1 MITISRRTISQLKT
15 VLRLALRVTRGSGPP
30 LVVQQGPDGLRLRA
44 VSLDAGVEYT
54 IPGEFPAEQI
64 VLPWEFLSDCEGKSD
79 EPVTIESS
87 GQRTLVKWRDGSVPQ
102 RVQYPVPDLPEQK
115 FPPEPEQWAEN
126 PARLLKALADACQT
140 TDPESVRFA
149 LGSIQLQGEPGKIV
163 ATDGRQLLTQSG
175 FQFDWAGDILVPA
188 NRLYGCR
195 LLPDDQPVFVGRTES
210 WFSLRVGSWTFH
222 QRINTGARF
231 PQVEDLVPRKAS
243 ITARFEIPRADRVF
257 LAQNL
262 PKMPGESEYNW
273 PVTVDLNGK
282 VVLRSRQSGQAGVT
296 ELVLSRSTRTGEAL
310 RFHTNRRYLLRAAEL
325 GFEHVQL
332 VSPKA
337 PVLCQDEHR
346 QYLWALLDPE
356 SVIDPTDE
364 TIRIESPVA
373 DKADLQRPATRRKTS
388 QMTSA
393 GKRAAA
399 PCHSQGE
406 HSGTAEEAAA
416 ARAIDQAVALRDAL
430 REAAANTAELIRQLR
445 RDKSQ
450 ARRPKHGLASRRQI
464 EAVRV

>member
-1 MITISRRTISQLKT
+1 MITISRRTLSQLKT
-15 VLRLALRVTRGSGPP
+15 VLRLALKVTRGLGPP
-30 LVVQQGPDGLRLRA
+30 VVAQQGPDGLRLRA
-44 VSLDAGVEYT
+44 VSPDAAAEYS

-64 VLPWEFLSDCEGKSD
+64 VLPWEFLSDCEGRSD

-87 GQRTLVKWRDGSVPQ
+87 GQQTLVQWRDGSIPQ
-102 RVQYPVPDLPEQK
+102 LVQYPVPDLPEQG

-149 LGSIQLQGEPGKIV
+149 LGCVQLHGGQGKIL
-163 ATDGRQLLTQSG
+163 ATDGRQLLIQSG
-175 FQFDWAGDILVPA
+175 FQFDWTGDILVPA

-195 LLPDDQPVFVGRTES
+195 LLPEDQPVFVGRTES

-231 PQVEDLVPRKAS
+231 PKVEELVPREAS
-243 ITARFEIPRADRVF
+243 ITARFEIPRADREF
-257 LAQNL
+257 LAKNL
-262 PKMPGESEYNW
+262 PKMPGDQEYNW
-273 PVTVDLNGK
+273 PVTVDINGK
-282 VVLRSRQSGQAGVT
+282 VVLRSRQSGLAGVT
-296 ELVLSRSTRTGEAL
+296 ELVLSRSTRTGEPV

-325 GFEHVQL
+325 GFEQVHV

-337 PVLCQDEHR
+337 PVLCQDESR
-346 QYLWALLDPE
+346 QYVWALLDPE
-356 SVIDPTDE
+356 SAIDPTDE

-406 HSGTAEEAAA
+406 HSGTADEAAA
-416 ARAIDQAVALRDAL
+416 VGAIHQAMALRDSL
-430 REAAANTAELIRQLR
+430 RDAAANMAELLRTIR
-445 RDKSQ
+445 RDKRL
-450 ARRPKHGLASRRQI
+450 ARQFKSAGASRRHI
-464 EAVRV
+464 ASSRG

>member
-1 MITISRRTISQLKT
+1 MITISRRTLSQLKT
-15 VLRLALRVTRGSGPP
+15 VLRLALRVTRGLGPS
-30 LVVQQGPDGLRLRA
+30 LVLQQGPDGLRLR
-44 VSLDAGVEYT
+44 VMSPDAAAEYT

-87 GQRTLVKWRDGSVPQ
+87 DQQTLVHWRDGSIPQ
-102 RVQYPVPDLPEQK
+102 LVQYPVPDLPEQG
-115 FPPEPEQWAEN
+115 FPPEPEQWTEN

-149 LGSIQLQGEPGKIV
+149 LGSIQLEGEPGKIV
-163 ATDGRQLLTQSG
+163 ATDGRQLLIQSG
-175 FQFDWAGDILVPA
+175 YRFDWAGEILVPA

-210 WFSLRVGSWTFH
+210 WFLLRVGPWTFH

-231 PQVEDLVPRKAS
+231 PQVEELVPREAS
-243 ITARFEIPRADRVF
+243 ITARFEIPRADREF
-257 LAQNL
+257 LARNL
-262 PKMPGESEYNW
+262 PKMPGEQEYNW

-282 VVLRSRQSGQAGVT
+282 VVLRSRQPGQAGVT
-296 ELVLSRSTRTGEAL
+296 ELVLSRAARSGEPV

-325 GFEHVQL
+325 GFDHVHV

-346 QYLWALLDPE
+346 KYLWALLDPE
-356 SVIDPTDE
+356 SAIAPADE

-373 DKADLQRPATRRKTS
+373 DGAPSQPPATRRRTS
-388 QMTSA
+388 QRSSA
-393 GKRAAA
+393 GKRAMP
-399 PCHSQGE
+399 PCQLHAE
-406 HSGTAEEAAA
+406 HSGTADQAAA

-430 REAAANTAELIRQLR
+430 RKAAANMAELIRTIR
-445 RDKSQ
+445 RDKRLARQ
-450 ARRPKHGLASRRQI
+450 FKTTPAARRHIASSRG
-464 EAVRV
+464 